1 MEPSS
6 VAWSWRQVALSEAE
20 LRAREAQAARK
31 RGAWGGAIGLS
42 AAALVYFALGRPVAA
57 AVIAAV
63 AVLITLIA
71 FAAPLT
77 LYKSLSRALDRFAH
91 AVAAG
96 VTWALMTLLFY
107 LLFLPVGLFL
117 RMRGKLA
124 ITRGADRRLATYW
137 TSTEGRARTPESY
150 RKQF

>member
-6 VAWSWRQVALSEAE
+6 VAWNWRQVALSEAE
-20 LRAREAQAARK
+20 LRAREARAARR
-31 RGAWGGAIGLS
+31 RGALGGTIGLA

-57 AVIAAV
+57 AVVAGV
-63 AVLITLIA
+63 AVLIALLA

-91 AVAAG
+91 AVGAA
-96 VTWALMTLLFY
+96 VTWVLMTVLFY

-124 ITRGADRRLATYW
+124 ITHGADRRLATYW
-137 TSTEGRARTPESY
+137 RTTDGSARTPESY
-150 RKQF
+150 KKQF